1 MDEKKKK
8 LLKILA
14 ITAAALLLVAVSL
27 FALILKPQKEV
38 ELVFWGFWEEE
49 EAMHPLIE
57 KYEAENPN
65 VKIYYAIQQLS
76 NYESLLYTR
85 LKQSGTTSQPAPDIV
100 MINNSWLPKYERYL
114 SPLPDSV
121 MSKDAYSK
129 EFYPTAIDDF
139 TGRDGKIYSIPLQI
153 DGLMVIYNKDLLLEK
168 GYTSPPSNWDSFMD
182 AARELTT
189 RDSKGKIVQSGLAI
203 GTSNNITHSTDT
215 LSYFFLQN
223 LAQIISEDR
232 TQVLLTSQ
240 RAVRAL
246 DTYTSFV
253 SEANPTWATYL
264 PSDLTYF
271 VDGKLAMMFGTSWRA
286 LEILELS
293 EDIDFGLAPLPRLPN
308 NEEVYYSSYWGTS
321 VNSSSNNTREA
332 WKFVEFLSQPEQLRR
347 LNQNA
352 AKIRTFGEPYSRVS
366 MNQELKE
373 NQYTQ
378 AIGYMA
384 PYMKSFQFGEQS
396 FVENLLKQ
404 GITDVV
410 ENNYDSSS
418 VLLRIETEVN
428 AKLAVSNN

>member
-1 MDEKKKK
+1 
-8 LLKILA
+8 
-14 ITAAALLLVAVSL
+14 
-27 FALILKPQKEV
+27 
-38 ELVFWGFWEEE
+38 
-49 EAMHPLIE
+49 
-57 KYEAENPN
+57 
-65 VKIYYAIQQLS
+65 
-76 NYESLLYTR
+76 
-85 LKQSGTTSQPAPDIV
+85 
-100 MINNSWLPKYERYL
+100 
-114 SPLPDSV
+114 
-121 MSKDAYSK
+121 
-129 EFYPTAIDDF
+129 
-139 TGRDGKIYSIPLQI
+139 
-153 DGLMVIYNKDLLLEK
+153 
-168 GYTSPPSNWDSFMD
+168 MD